1 MWRYNDVILPNPLKT
16 YYLWYVLLEMNFSLY
31 LTYCSEKSILS
42 KQIND
47 SINVYT
53 SNLIQHIFM
62 WLGPVVVVVVW

>member
-1 MWRYNDVILPNPLKT
+1 
-16 YYLWYVLLEMNFSLY
+16 LY
-31 LTYCSEKSILS
+31 LTYCSKKSILS